1 MKSFMQI
8 KTWRGLLTYPFLA
21 TLTSLSLA
29 QEQAGEANQNDS
41 TGVPSMGQLDTSV
54 VEGGLNLFAVDPV
67 PLPDPVIVNQTV
79 ETATRVETAI
89 KDTSVAIGVIT
100 QDEISRLAPLSFDDL
115 IRSQP
120 NVEFLGGPRYLGEQL
135 VIRGESGNSVTV
147 RIDDARQNYVS
158 GHAGQRFFVE
168 TDFLDTVE
176 ILRGAGSFLYG
187 SGSAGVVNI
196 STLDPTDIAL
206 EEGSLGL
213 RMRNTFHTNSDEW
226 ANSIIGAGVGE
237 KVQFLAGYSDRSG
250 NDIRLGDGTKLASS
264 SIDRQSAL
272 GKLVITPN
280 DEHRFEFAVNEYT
293 SVDRGGA
300 NPQALAVGTTSNA
313 LVDRTINY
321 TQWTGDWNWNPIDN
335 DAIDLKAT
343 FYYNTT
349 KQTRNY
355 AATGGSNAGRSNIHE
370 LDVYGLDISNRSMVY
385 LGNREHELIYGLD
398 FYHEKQDGTET
409 RATFFVPGAPG
420 NSSGRPDAEADNV
433 GIYATDRVELS
444 DSLTLSAGLRYD
456 TYSNEKIVGN
466 ITSQSDGALSPQ
478 ISFDYEI
485 NENLTIFGQ
494 YSKGFTVPTLNDLYQ
509 DGSHFG
515 VVPSG
520 TLPFFQSIRDPLP
533 AVGDPPIFTPIGS
546 PLPQPG
552 LTNVNYFEEVFITN
566 PNLKPEESDNFELGI
581 HFEEEDF
588 YGGQLSARFT
598 GFYKRGKNTFDSE
611 VVGSTTTGG
620 FAGFANPEN
629 VDAVNIPQFVP
640 GSVPPVLTGF
650 LTPFSGLIFDGQLE
664 QAFRQTVNR
673 SETEIYGF
681 EFTVDYDRDFW
692 FANMSLG
699 MLRGQDLTTGLALN
713 SITGDQ
719 LSTTIG
725 IRPLESLEIGVYGI
739 WNGGRGD
746 LVSGS
751 LSQTAAY
758 DIYGAFL
765 GLQISENW
773 LLRAGV
779 DNAFD
784 QDYQRTNTALGE
796 PGRNVFISSTL
807 HF

>member
-1 MKSFMQI
+1 M
-8 KTWRGLLTYPFLA
+8 KTWRGLLTYSFLA

-29 QEQAGEANQNDS
+29 QDQSGEANQDDS
-41 TGVPSMGQLDTSV
+41 TGVPSMGELETSV
-54 VEGGLNLFAVDPV
+54 VEGGLNPFAVDPV
-67 PLPDPVIVNQTV
+67 PLPDPVIINQTV

-100 QDEISRLAPLSFDDL
+100 QDEISRVAPLSFDDL
-115 IRSQP
+115 TRSQP

-135 VIRGESGNSVTV
+135 VIRGESGNAVTV

-206 EEGSLGL
+206 EEGSVGL

-226 ANSIIGAGVGE
+226 ANSLIGAGVGE

-250 NDIRLGDGTKLASS
+250 NDIALGNGTDLAFSS
-264 SIDRQSAL
+264 VDRESAL
-272 GKLVITPN
+272 GKFVITPN
-280 DEHRFEFAVNEYT
+280 DEHRFEFAVNDYT

-300 NPQALAVGTTSNA
+300 NPQALTVGTTSNA

-355 AATGGSNAGRSNIHE
+355 AATTGSNVGRSNIHE
-370 LDVYGLDISNRSMVY
+370 LDVYGLDVSNRSIVY

-466 ITSQSDGALSPQ
+466 ITNHSDGALSPH

-485 NENLTIFGQ
+485 SENLTVFGQ
-494 YSKGFTVPTLNDLYQ
+494 YSKGFTAPTLNDLYQ

-515 VVPSG
+515 VVPSF
-520 TLPFFQSIRDPLP
+520 PFSETIREPLT
-533 AVGDPPIFTPIGS
+533 AGAEGPIFTPVGA
-546 PLPQPG
+546 PLPLPG
-552 LTNVNYFEEVFITN
+552 LIEFNYFEELFITN

-620 FAGFANPEN
+620 FAGFANP
-629 VDAVNIPQFVP
+629 P
-640 GSVPPVLTGF
+640 GSNTPATNAPAFAPGTVPPVQTGTLTF
-650 LTPFSGLIFDGQLE
+650 FSGLNFDGQLV

-681 EFTVDYDRDFW
+681 EFTVDYDREFW

-699 MLRGQDLTTGLALN
+699 MLRGQDLTTGAALN

-739 WNGGRGD
+739 WNGGRED
-746 LVSGS
+746 LVTGS
-751 LSQTAAY
+751 LSQTASY
-758 DIYGAFL
+758 DIYGAFV

-784 QDYQRTNTALGE
+784 QDYQRTNTTLSE

>member
-1 MKSFMQI
+1 MSHIMQL
-8 KTWRGLLTYPFLA
+8 KTWKAFLTILSLTAFA
-21 TLTSLSLA
+21 TISLA
-29 QEQAGEANQNDS
+29 QEETVEEGLIPA
-41 TGVPSMGQLDTSV
+41 PPMGALDTAI
-54 VEGGLNLFAVDPV
+54 VEGIVVRPA
-67 PLPDPVIVNQTV
+67 PLPEPVIINQTV

-89 KDTSVAIGVIT
+89 KNTSVAIGVIT

-115 IRSQP
+115 TRSQP

-135 VIRGESGNSVTV
+135 VIRGESGNAVTV

-187 SGSAGVVNI
+187 SGSGGVVNI

-206 EEGSLGL
+206 EEGSVGL
-213 RMRNTFHTNSDEW
+213 RIRNTFHTNSDEW
-226 ANSIIGAGVGE
+226 ANSLIGAGVGE

-250 NDIRLGDGTKLASS
+250 NDIALGNGTDLAFSS
-264 SIDRQSAL
+264 VDRESAL
-272 GKLVITPN
+272 GKFVITPN
-280 DEHRFEFAVNEYT
+280 DEHRFEFAVNDYT

-335 DAIDLKAT
+335 DAVDLKAT
-343 FYYNTT
+343 LYYNTT

-355 AATGGSNAGRSNIHE
+355 AATTGSNVGRSNIHE
-370 LDVYGLDISNRSMVY
+370 LDVYGLDISNRSIVY
-385 LGNREHELIYGLD
+385 LGNREHELVYGLD

-466 ITSQSDGALSPQ
+466 ITNHSDGALSPH

-485 NENLTIFGQ
+485 SENLTVFGQ
-494 YSKGFTVPTLNDLYQ
+494 YSKGFTAPTLNDLYQ

-515 VVPSG
+515 VVPSF
-520 TLPFFQSIRDPLP
+520 PFFETIRDPLP
-533 AVGDPPIFTPIGS
+533 AEGDPPIFTPIGS

-566 PNLKPEESDNFELGI
+566 PDLKPEESDNFELGI
-581 HFEEEDF
+581 HFEDEDF

-620 FAGFANPEN
+620 FAGFANPPN
-629 VDAVNIPQFVP
+629 VDAVNIPQFGP
-640 GSVPPVLTGF
+640 SGPPIPIGF

-725 IRPLESLEIGVYGI
+725 VRPLESMEIGIYGI
-739 WNGGRGD
+739 WNGGRED
-746 LVSGS
+746 LVADPS
-751 LSQTAAY
+751 SQTSAY
-758 DIYGAFL
+758 DIYGAFF
-765 GLQISENW
+765 GVQVNENW
-773 LLRAGV
+773 LIRAGIN
-779 DNAFD
+779 NAFD
-784 QDYQRTNTALGE
+784 QAYERTNTTLGE
-796 PGRNVFISSTL
+796 PGRNAFISSTL